1 MKLLLKYRIV
11 LEDISFSKK
20 SANSLI
26 KLNYTI
32 KKYLGKEYVGNGKNK
47 LNLEN
52 SKFKVINFYN
62 NKVHILIGTTPS
74 LVYKITDNNK
84 IN

>member
-1 MKLLLKYRIV
+1 MLWGNCFFK
-11 LEDISFSKK
+11 EISQFFNKIELY
-20 SANSLI
+20 NI
-26 KLNYTI
+26 
-32 KKYLGKEYVGNGKNK
+32 KYLGKEYVSNGKNK

-62 NKVHILIGTTPS
+62 NKIVIFIGATPN